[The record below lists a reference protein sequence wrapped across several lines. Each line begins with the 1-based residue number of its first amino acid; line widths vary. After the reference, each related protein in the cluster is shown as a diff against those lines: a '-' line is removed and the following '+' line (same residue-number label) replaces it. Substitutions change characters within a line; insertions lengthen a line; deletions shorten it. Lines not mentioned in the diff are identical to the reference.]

1 MLIIYIIICL
11 LCLLIH
17 FYILVYTYKRL
28 TNGFLCNKKAIKGI
42 VFAKKD
48 ILCILFISITPV
60 LNIAAIL
67 VAFKEKNDYTKSVF
81 DIMKNKG
88 EIGEKQK

>member
-17 FYILVYTYKRL
+17 FCILVCTYKKL
-28 TNGFLCNKKAIKGI
+28 TNDFLCNKKAIKGI

-48 ILCILFISITPV
+48 VLCILFISITPI
-60 LNIAAIL
+60 LNIAAVL
-67 VAFKEKNDYTKSVF
+67 VAFKEKNNYTKLIF
-81 DIMKNKG
+81 DVMKERG

>member
-1 MLIIYIIICL
+1 MLSLYIIICL
-11 LCLLIH
+11 LCLFVHLC
-17 FYILVYTYKRL
+17 ILVCTYKKL
-28 TNGFLCNKKAIKGI
+28 TNGFLCNKKAIKEI

-48 ILCILFISITPV
+48 ILCILFISITPI

-67 VAFKEKNDYTKSVF
+67 VVFKEKNNYTKLVF
-81 DIMKNKG
+81 DIMKERG